1 MILMELLIHS
11 PQYGKEKMT
20 VFFNIF
26 RRIRPVFLLSIIGS
40 LLIIGCDSGY
50 STPSKDHASDDQ
62 PKSIKR
68 GLPKM
73 GSVSPPFQ
81 LLDLQ
86 GNQIALA
93 DYRGKVVLLNFWATW
108 CAPCRVEMPAMEKL
122 YQDLQME
129 GLEVLAISIDPQG
142 LVVTQP
148 FQEAMGLTF
157 TILHDSDYQ
166 VGAAYGAR
174 TLPMTYLIDRK
185 GIIRQRIFGARD
197 WSGTDARQLIRS
209 LL

>member
-1 MILMELLIHS
+1 MVTLS
-11 PQYGKEKMT
+11 PGIVQRSLS
-20 VFFNIF
+20 VL
-26 RRIRPVFLLSIIGS
+26 LLSIIGP
-40 LLIIGCDSGY
+40 LFTLGCDSGY
-50 STPSKDHASDDQ
+50 SNPSNDPAADNQ

-68 GLPKM
+68 GLPTM
-73 GSVSPPFQ
+73 GSVSPAFH
-81 LLDLQ
+81 LIDLN
-86 GNQIALA
+86 GNQIALS

-108 CAPCRVEMPAMEKL
+108 CAPCRVEMPAMETL
-122 YQDLQME
+122 YQDLHKE

-142 LVVTQP
+142 IVVTRP

-157 TILHDSDYQ
+157 TILHDSDYR

-197 WSGTDARQLIRS
+197 WNGMDARQLIRS
-209 LL
+209 FLQNA